1 MNIYRQRH
9 RVLTLVLLAIN
20 MLLGLMIAFELSTPG
35 DDSLRSMATQQLP
48 TQPGEDTMTLPQ
60 STFAL
65 APLAHYDEIL
75 ARPLFAEERR
85 PPEPEPDTVS
95 ELVKV
100 ETAPPPFTLVGIV
113 IATDATKALLL
124 PRRSRE
130 LVQGVIGDRVEGWRI
145 EDIQPDRIT
154 VARGP
159 ESVEIELE
167 RAPGT
172 PATTRLPAHTPFKL
186 QQKPR

>member
-9 RVLTLVLLAIN
+9 RVLTLVLFAIN
-20 MLLGLMIAFELSTPG
+20 ALFGLMIVLEMRAPG
-35 DDSLRSMATQQLP
+35 DGQLRSMIAQQVP
-48 TQPGEDTMTLPQ
+48 TQPGEDTMVLPQ

-75 ARPLFAEERR
+75 ARPLFTEERR
-85 PPEPEPDTVS
+85 PPERQPDTMS
-95 ELVKV
+95 EPVKV

-124 PRRSRE
+124 SRGSRE

-159 ESVEIELE
+159 ESVEILLE
-167 RAPGT
+167 RAPGV
-172 PATTRLPAHTPFKL
+172 PATTRLPARVPFKL
-186 QQKPR
+186 QQQPR